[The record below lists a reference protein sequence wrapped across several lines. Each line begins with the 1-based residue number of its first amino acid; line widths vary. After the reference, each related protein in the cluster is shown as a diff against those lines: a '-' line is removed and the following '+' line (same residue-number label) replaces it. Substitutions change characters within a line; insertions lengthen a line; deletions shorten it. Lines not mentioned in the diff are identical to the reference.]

1 MTFGMKR
8 RELKLLTQTPFDVL
22 IVGGGIN
29 GAGIARDAAM
39 RGLNVLLVEK
49 NDFASGTSSKSSKLV
64 HGGIRYLEQGK
75 IKLVYEA
82 LHERKTLMDIAPHLV
97 KPLHFLIPFYKRAR
111 GTPAWKLR
119 LGMTLYDVLSGR
131 KNIGSHSLV
140 PKDEAL
146 FYEASLLGGELKN
159 AGGYYDA
166 QMNDARMTLEN
177 ILSAEKAGATCFN
190 YVSVKSFI
198 TENGKV
204 GGAKLKDELSGDEI
218 EVRAK
223 KIVNAAGPWGETLQR
238 LTGAQTKKH
247 IRHSKGVHLILPR
260 VNNEK
265 AFLLFA
271 QSDGRVFFVLP
282 WGNYSIV
289 GTTDTDY
296 KGDIDAI
303 TTTKDDVD
311 YLLNAARNNLNH
323 PYLSKEHIVST
334 YAGVRPLVYEPKQRS
349 YDTSREHEIFEDDA
363 GLLCIFGGKFTT
375 YRVIAKQVT
384 DKLMKYFPDKR
395 AECATDKKSLYGGN
409 FTPNLYRELSREFS
423 ATEVLT
429 THLVSHYG
437 ARACEILQ
445 LIKQEPAL
453 NEKLCA
459 NHAHIAAEVVYAF
472 TSERACTLSDFF
484 SRRTFIRHSKC
495 RGLDCIGNVKNILQK
510 FLSFDN
516 DTLAQQEEKYKIEVQ
531 SDLSFV

>member
-1 MTFGMKR
+1 MIKR
-8 RELKLLTQTPFDVL
+8 KIKTLANTAFDVL

-29 GAGIARDAAM
+29 GAGIARDTAM
-39 RGLNVLLVEK
+39 RGLKVLLVEK

-131 KNIGSHSLV
+131 KNIGSHELV

-177 ILSAEKAGATCFN
+177 ILSAEEEGATCLN
-190 YVSVKSFI
+190 YVSVESFI
-198 TENGKV
+198 KGGKKIT
-204 GGAKLKDELSGDEI
+204 GAKLRDNLSGDEV

-223 KIVNAAGPWGETLQR
+223 NIVNAAGPWGEMLQK

-282 WGNYSIV
+282 WGDYSIV

-296 KGDIDAI
+296 KGDIDNIA
-303 TTTKDDVD
+303 TTNEDVD
-311 YLLNAARNNLNH
+311 YLLNAARSNLSH
-323 PYLSKEHIVST
+323 PYLSREHIVSA

-349 YDTSREHEIFEDDA
+349 YDTSREHEIFEDDS

-375 YRVIAKQVT
+375 YRVIAKQMT
-384 DKLMKYFPDKR
+384 DRLIKHFPDKR
-395 AECATDKKSLYGGN
+395 GECATDKKPLYGGN
-409 FTPNLYRELSREFS
+409 ITPNLYRKLSREFL
-423 ATEVLT
+423 ATEVST
-429 THLVSHYG
+429 THLTSHYG
-437 ARACEILQ
+437 ARASEILQ
-445 LIKQEPAL
+445 LVKEDAVL
-453 NEKLCA
+453 NEKLCG
-459 NHAHIAAEVVYAF
+459 NHAYIAAEVVYAF
-472 TSERACTLSDFF
+472 TKEKACTLSDFF
-484 SRRTFIRHSKC
+484 ARRTFIRHSKC
-495 RGLDCIGNVKNILQK
+495 HGLDCVGKVKDSLQK
-510 FLSFDN
+510 FLSFDSA
-516 DTLAQQEEKYKIEVQ
+516 TLDAQEEKYKMEVK
-531 SDLSFV
+531 SDLSFK

>member
-1 MTFGMKR
+1 MKN
-8 RELKLLTQTPFDVL
+8 REIKALTQNNFDVL
-22 IVGGGIN
+22 VTGGGIN

-39 RGLNVLLVEK
+39 RGLRVLLAEK

-82 LHERKTLMDIAPHLV
+82 LHERKTLMEIAPHLV
-97 KPLHFLIPFYKRAR
+97 KPLHFLIPFYKRSR
-111 GTPAWKLR
+111 GVPAWKMR
-119 LGMTLYDVLSGR
+119 LGMTLYDALSGR
-131 KNIGSHSLV
+131 KNIGGHELV
-140 PKDEAL
+140 PRDAAL
-146 FYEASLLGGELKN
+146 FYEASFLGNELKN

-177 ILSAEKAGATCFN
+177 ILSAEEAGATCLN
-190 YVSVKSFI
+190 YVCVKSFI
-198 TENGKV
+198 TENGKIT
-204 GGAKLKDELSGDEI
+204 GAKLKDELSGDE
-218 EVRAK
+218 VVVKAR
-223 KIVNAAGPWGETLQR
+223 KIVNAAGPWGETVQK

-282 WGNYSIV
+282 WGDYSIV

-296 KGDIDAI
+296 KGDIDNIA
-303 TTTKDDVD
+303 TTKDDVE
-311 YLLNAARNNLNH
+311 YLLRAARDNLNH

-363 GLLCIFGGKFTT
+363 GLLCVFGGKFTT
-375 YRVIAKQVT
+375 YRVIALQVV
-384 DKLMKYFPDKR
+384 DRLAKHFPQKLSS
-395 AECATDKKSLYGGN
+395 CATDKKPLYGGN
-409 FTPNLYRELSREFS
+409 ITPNLYRELAREFN

-437 ARACEILQ
+437 ARAHEILQ
-445 LIKQEPAL
+445 LIKQDAAL
-453 NEKLCA
+453 SEKLCA
-459 NHAHIAAEVVYAF
+459 NHNHIAAEVVYAA
-472 TSERACTLSDFF
+472 TREKACTLSDFF
-484 SRRTFIRHSKC
+484 ARRTFIRHSKC
-495 RGLDCIGNVKNILQK
+495 RGLDCLWKVKEILQK
-510 FLSFDN
+510 FLSFDST
-516 DTLAQQEEKYKIEVQ
+516 TLDAQEETYRIEAQ

>member
-1 MTFGMKR
+1 M
-8 RELKLLTQTPFDVL
+8 FDVL

-29 GAGIARDAAM
+29 GAGVARDAAM

-49 NDFASGTSSKSSKLV
+49 NDFASGTSSKSSKLA

-75 IKLVYEA
+75 LKLVYEA
-82 LHERKTLMDIAPHLV
+82 LHERKTLMEIAPHLV
-97 KPLHFLIPFYKRAR
+97 KPLHFLIPFYKNAH
-111 GTPAWKLR
+111 GTPAWKMR
-119 LGMTLYDVLSGR
+119 LGMMLYDVLSGK
-131 KNIGSHSLV
+131 KNISSHELV
-140 PKDEAL
+140 PRDEAL
-146 FYEASLLGGELKN
+146 FYEASLLGNKLKN

-177 ILSAEKAGATCFN
+177 VLSAEEAGATCLN
-190 YVSVKSFI
+190 YVSVESFVS
-198 TENGKV
+198 ENGKV
-204 GGAKLKDELSGDEI
+204 CGARLKDELSGNEV

-223 KIVNAAGPWGETLQR
+223 KIINAAGPWGEMVQK
-238 LTGAQTKKH
+238 LTGAQAKKH

-282 WGNYSIV
+282 WGDYSIL

-296 KGDIDAI
+296 KGDIDNI
-303 TTTKDDVD
+303 TTTTDDVE
-311 YLLNAARNNLNH
+311 YLIRAARENLNH

-363 GLLCIFGGKFTT
+363 GLLCIYGGKFTT
-375 YRVIAKQVT
+375 YRVIAKQVV
-384 DKLMKYFPDKR
+384 DRLAKNFHQKLSPG
-395 AECATDKKSLYGGN
+395 ATDKKPLYGGGI
-409 FTPNLYRELSREFS
+409 TPNLYRELSKEFQT
-423 ATEVLT
+423 TEVLA

-437 ARACEILQ
+437 SRACEILQ
-445 LIKQEPAL
+445 LIKQDTAL
-453 NEKLCA
+453 SEKLCP
-459 NHAHIAAEVVYAF
+459 NHDHIAAEAVYAF
-472 TSERACTLSDFF
+472 TKEKACTLSDFF

-495 RGLDCIGNVKNILQK
+495 HGLDCIEKVKTILQK
-510 FLSFDN
+510 YLSASSED
-516 DTLAQQEEKYKIEVQ
+516 LQVQEEKYKMEVQ
-531 SDLSFV
+531 SDLSFWKL

>member
-1 MTFGMKR
+1 MKK
-8 RELKLLTQTPFDVL
+8 REVKSLADTAFDAL

-29 GAGIARDAAM
+29 GAGVARDAAM
-39 RGLNVLLVEK
+39 RGLKVLLVEK

-97 KPLHFLIPFYKRAR
+97 KPLHFLIPFYNRAR

-131 KNIGSHSLV
+131 KNIASHELV
-140 PKDEAL
+140 PRDEAL

-177 ILSAEKAGATCFN
+177 ILSAEEAGAACLN
-190 YVSVKSFI
+190 YVSVKSFV

-204 GGAKLKDELSGDEI
+204 CGAKLKDELSGDEI
-218 EVRAK
+218 EVKAK
-223 KIVNAAGPWGETLQR
+223 KVVNAAGPWGEMLQR
-238 LTGAQTKKH
+238 LTGAQTKKRL
-247 IRHSKGVHLILPR
+247 RHSKGVHLILPR

-282 WGNYSIV
+282 WGDYSIV

-296 KGDIDAI
+296 KGDIDNI
-303 TTTKDDVD
+303 TTTNEEVE
-311 YLLNAARNNLNH
+311 YLLNAARDNLNH

-375 YRVIAKQVT
+375 YRVIAKQAT

-395 AECATDKKSLYGGN
+395 AECATAQKLLYGGN
-409 FTPNLYRELSREFS
+409 ITPNLYRELSREFS

-437 ARACEILQ
+437 ARAREILE
-445 LIKQEPAL
+445 LIKQDAAL
-453 NEKLCA
+453 GEKLCV
-459 NHAHIAAEVVYAF
+459 NHNHIAAEVVYAA
-472 TSERACTLSDFF
+472 THEKSCTLSDFF

-495 RGLDCIGNVKNILQK
+495 RGLDCIEKVKDILQK
-510 FLSFDN
+510 ILSYDA
-516 DTLAQQEEKYKIEVQ
+516 DTLAQQEEKYKIEVKA
-531 SDLSFV
+531 DLSFG